1 MSAGIIIL
9 VVAFFVSLCI
19 NLGLILFLRN
29 QRIIINY
36 DKGRA
41 GEQYIYDIIK
51 NHKSYPSY
59 IFCNYIVQEND
70 KTCEIDCIYINR
82 CGVFVIEIKTLS
94 GKIIGKD
101 DWHDWIQ
108 CLPRGIQNKFYN
120 PAKQN
125 MKHIY
130 CLKRFLPENTPLFN
144 CVVFAS
150 GDVSQVQSAYT
161 MTTNGLKSMF
171 KAVEGKIV
179 LTDEQIKEIN
189 EILLS
194 HESELTAEDHISS
207 VLKDK
212 RNIAAK
218 ICPRCAGKLILRKGP
233 YGEFYGCSNY
243 PECKFKIG
251 VDEVFKD

>member
-1 MSAGIIIL
+1 MSAVITIL
-9 VVAFFVSLCI
+9 AIAFFVSLCI
-19 NLGLILFLRN
+19 NVMLVLRN
-29 QRIIINY
+29 RRMNIHF
-36 DKGRA
+36 DKGRF
-41 GEQYIYDIIK
+41 GEQYVCDIIESNK
-51 NHKSYPSY
+51 TYPSY
-59 IFCNYIVQEND
+59 IFCNYIVQENN
-70 KTCEIDCIYINR
+70 KTREIDCIYINN

-108 CLPRGIQNKFYN
+108 CLPRGIQNEFYN
-120 PAKQN
+120 PVKQN

-130 CLKRFLPENTPLFN
+130 CLKHLLPQNTPLFN

-161 MTTNGLKSMF
+161 MTANGLKSML

-179 LTDEQIKEIN
+179 LTAEQIEEIN

-194 HESELTAEDHISS
+194 NESELTSEDHVSS
-207 VLKDK
+207 VLRDK

-218 ICPRCAGKLILRKGP
+218 ICPRCAGNLILRRGP

-243 PECKFKIG
+243 PECKFRIG
-251 VDEVFKD
+251 VDEMPKE